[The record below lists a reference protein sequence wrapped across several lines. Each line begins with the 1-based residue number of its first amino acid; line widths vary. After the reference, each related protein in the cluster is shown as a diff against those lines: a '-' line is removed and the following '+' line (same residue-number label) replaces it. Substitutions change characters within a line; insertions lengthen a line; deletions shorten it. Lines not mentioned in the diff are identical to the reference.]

1 MTLNPK
7 NLLHGGDY
15 MNLEKYELLTDVGQ
29 RIRAR
34 RLELHLSQDELAK
47 LAGYKSRSSIN
58 KIEQGKNDIPQT
70 KIQDIAT
77 ALSTTVAYIMGAE
90 PNIPTPDVAVD
101 ASEKELSLLK
111 KYRRLDDVGKD
122 TVDAV
127 IDVQLKRLH
136 E

>member
-1 MTLNPK
+1 MK
-7 NLLHGGDY
+7 GGAD
-15 MNLEKYELLTDVGQ
+15 MNLEKDEILAEIGR

-90 PNIPTPDVAVD
+90 PTIPTLDAAVD

-111 KYRRLDDVGKD
+111 KYRRLDDVGKA

>member
-1 MTLNPK
+1 
-7 NLLHGGDY
+7 
-15 MNLEKYELLTDVGQ
+15 MNLEKDEILAEIGR

-90 PNIPTPDVAVD
+90 LNIPTPDVAVD
-101 ASEKELSLLK
+101 ASDKELSLLK
-111 KYRRLDDVGKD
+111 KYRRLDDVGKA

>member
-1 MTLNPK
+1 
-7 NLLHGGDY
+7 
-15 MNLEKYELLTDVGQ
+15 MNLEKDEILAEIGR

-111 KYRRLDDVGKD
+111 KYRRLDAVGKA

>member
-1 MTLNPK
+1 MK
-7 NLLHGGDY
+7 GGAD
-15 MNLEKYELLTDVGQ
+15 MNLEKDEILAEIGR

-111 KYRRLDDVGKD
+111 KYRRLDDVGKA

-127 IDVQLKRLH
+127 INVQYANLQK

>member
-1 MTLNPK
+1 
-7 NLLHGGDY
+7 
-15 MNLEKYELLTDVGQ
+15 MNLEKDEILAEIGR

-90 PNIPTPDVAVD
+90 PTIPTLDAAVD

-111 KYRRLDDVGKD
+111 KYRRLDDVGKA
-122 TVDAV
+122 TVNAV

>member
-1 MTLNPK
+1 
-7 NLLHGGDY
+7 
-15 MNLEKYELLTDVGQ
+15 MNLEKDEILAEIGR

-90 PNIPTPDVAVD
+90 PNIPTPNVAVD

-111 KYRRLDDVGKD
+111 KYRRLDDVGKA

>member
-1 MTLNPK
+1 
-7 NLLHGGDY
+7 
-15 MNLEKYELLTDVGQ
+15 MNLEKDEILAEIGR

-58 KIEQGKNDIPQT
+58 KIEHGKNDIPQT

-90 PNIPTPDVAVD
+90 PNITTPDVAVD
-101 ASEKELSLLK
+101 ANEKELSLLK
-111 KYRRLDDVGKD
+111 KYRRLDDVGKA

>member
-1 MTLNPK
+1 
-7 NLLHGGDY
+7 
-15 MNLEKYELLTDVGQ
+15 MNLEKDEILAEIGR

-111 KYRRLDDVGKD
+111 KYRRLDDFGKA

>member
-1 MTLNPK
+1 
-7 NLLHGGDY
+7 
-15 MNLEKYELLTDVGQ
+15 MNLEKDEILAEIGR

-90 PNIPTPDVAVD
+90 PTIPTLDAAVD

-111 KYRRLDDVGKD
+111 KYRRLDDVGKA

-136 E
+136 A

>member
-1 MTLNPK
+1 MK
-7 NLLHGGDY
+7 GGAD
-15 MNLEKYELLTDVGQ
+15 MNLEKDEILAEIGR

-111 KYRRLDDVGKD
+111 KYRRLDDVGKA

>member
-1 MTLNPK
+1 
-7 NLLHGGDY
+7 
-15 MNLEKYELLTDVGQ
+15 MNLEKDEILAEIGR

-101 ASEKELSLLK
+101 ASDKELSLLK
-111 KYRRLDDVGKD
+111 KYRRLDDVGKA

>member
-1 MTLNPK
+1 
-7 NLLHGGDY
+7 
-15 MNLEKYELLTDVGQ
+15 MNLEKDEILAEIGR

-111 KYRRLDDVGKD
+111 KYRRLDNVGKA

>member
-1 MTLNPK
+1 
-7 NLLHGGDY
+7 
-15 MNLEKYELLTDVGQ
+15 MNLEKDEILAEIGR

-111 KYRRLDDVGKD
+111 KYRRLDDVGKA

>member
-1 MTLNPK
+1 MK
-7 NLLHGGDY
+7 GGAD
-15 MNLEKYELLTDVGQ
+15 MNLEKDEILAEIGR

-77 ALSTTVAYIMGAE
+77 ALSTTVSYIMGAA
-90 PNIPTPDVAVD
+90 PNIPTLDVAVD
-101 ASEKELSLLK
+101 ASDKELSLLK
-111 KYRRLDDVGKD
+111 KYRRLDNVGKA

-127 IDVQLKRLH
+127 IDVQLKRIH
-136 E
+136 D

>member
-1 MTLNPK
+1 
-7 NLLHGGDY
+7 
-15 MNLEKYELLTDVGQ
+15 MNLEKDEILAEIGR

-101 ASEKELSLLK
+101 ASEKELSLLE
-111 KYRRLDDVGKD
+111 KYRRLDDVGKA

>member
-1 MTLNPK
+1 
-7 NLLHGGDY
+7 
-15 MNLEKYELLTDVGQ
+15 MNLEKDEILAEIGR

-90 PNIPTPDVAVD
+90 PNIPTLDVAVD
-101 ASEKELSLLK
+101 ASDKELSLLK
-111 KYRRLDDVGKD
+111 KYRRLDDVGKA

>member
-1 MTLNPK
+1 
-7 NLLHGGDY
+7 
-15 MNLEKYELLTDVGQ
+15 MNLEKDEILAEIGR

-47 LAGYKSRSSIN
+47 LAGYKSRFSIN

-111 KYRRLDDVGKD
+111 KYRRLDDVGKA

>member
-111 KYRRLDDVGKD
+111 KYRRLDDVGKA

>member
-1 MTLNPK
+1 MK
-7 NLLHGGDY
+7 GGAD
-15 MNLEKYELLTDVGQ
+15 MNLEKDEILAEIGR

-90 PNIPTPDVAVD
+90 PNITTPDVAVD
-101 ASEKELSLLK
+101 ANEKELSLLK
-111 KYRRLDDVGKD
+111 KYRRLDDVGKA